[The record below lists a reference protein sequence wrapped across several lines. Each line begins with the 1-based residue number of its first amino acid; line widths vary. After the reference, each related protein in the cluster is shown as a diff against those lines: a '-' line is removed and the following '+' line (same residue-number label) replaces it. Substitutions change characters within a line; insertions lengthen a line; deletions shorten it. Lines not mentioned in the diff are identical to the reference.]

1 MDVEHK
7 KTVLNDEAAL
17 YHHDENVSEKEKWSR
32 MSGKERWE
40 YFKSY
45 YLMKCIAVIASVA
58 VVVSIFYAMFSPKPE
73 VVLNVAIVN
82 QALVQPQYLE
92 LQEAFETWIEL
103 DSETQ
108 ETVFDGGYD
117 FELDQYNALQKF
129 AIYNAAGELDVT
141 ILPLSEFERYAPVGY
156 FSQVSNQ
163 ISTGLYL
170 KLSDYFIES
179 SRQNENGEIEEGTT
193 AVYGIRIDS
202 TRIFEGYEVSEP
214 VVLAINHSTGNEEMI
229 ERFLTYL
236 FFEE

>member
-7 KTVLNDEAAL
+7 KTVLDDGAAL

-32 MSGKERWE
+32 MSGKKRWE

-45 YLMKCIAVIASVA
+45 YLMKCIAILASAA

-73 VVLNVAIVN
+73 TVLNVAIVN
-82 QALVQPQYLE
+82 QALVQPQYLK

-103 DSETQ
+103 DPEIQ

-117 FELDQYNALQKF
+117 FELDQYNAMQKF

-141 ILPLSEFERYAPVGY
+141 ILPLSEFEKYAPVGY
-156 FSQVSNQ
+156 FSQVSNH

-170 KLSDYFIES
+170 KLSDYFVES
-179 SRQNENGEIEEGTT
+179 SRQNENGEIEEDSK

-202 TRIFEGYEVSEP
+202 TRIFDGYEADGP
-214 VVLAINHSTGNEEMI
+214 IVLAINHSTGNEEMI
-229 ERFLTYL
+229 EKFLTYL
-236 FFEE
+236 FFGE